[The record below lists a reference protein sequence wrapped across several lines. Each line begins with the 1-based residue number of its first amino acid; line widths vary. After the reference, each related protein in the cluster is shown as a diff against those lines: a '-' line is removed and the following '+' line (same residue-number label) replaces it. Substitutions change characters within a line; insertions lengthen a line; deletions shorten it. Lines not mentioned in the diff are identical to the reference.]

1 MKKCNTGL
9 LKCLSLFAVLCFGMA
24 YSAKAD
30 TFSSTVTVYYVDNP
44 TDTGAASFNAWG
56 LTNSGGDSAVTGT
69 TPLAI
74 TSAGDVENVSL
85 STSNTEGVAVGT
97 ITGTDFTLE
106 LYNPPSSA
114 PGPTVTG
121 TTLNAGAYVYDS
133 CLDYFGAK
141 TASGTT
147 GDGTGCP
154 NAYGYGACMT
164 GQICNA
170 GSSPNDVVTINVA
183 ANGVVTIASSSLE
196 IAFAPTP
203 ELSSLVLFGTGL
215 LAMGFVLRKRSGL
228 VV

>member
-30 TFSSTVTVYYVDNP
+30 TFSSTVTVYYVDPSATSYNP
-44 TDTGAASFNAWG
+44 WG
-56 LTNSGGDSAVTGT
+56 LTNPGGDSATGS

-74 TSAGDVENVSL
+74 TSAGDVENVSF
-85 STSNTEGVAVGT
+85 STSNTEGVAVGS

-106 LYNPPSSA
+106 LYNPPSSET
-114 PGPTVTG
+114 GPIVTG
-121 TTLNAGAYVYDS
+121 TTLNTGTYVFDS
-133 CLDYFGAK
+133 CSDYYGAVTK
-141 TASGTT
+141 NSTT
-147 GDGTGCP
+147 GFGGSCNP
-154 NAYGYGACMT
+154 PGYISCIT

-170 GSSPNDVVTINVA
+170 GSNPNDTVTINVA
-183 ANGVVTIASSSLE
+183 ANGVVTVASSSLE
-196 IAFAPTP
+196 VAFAPTP